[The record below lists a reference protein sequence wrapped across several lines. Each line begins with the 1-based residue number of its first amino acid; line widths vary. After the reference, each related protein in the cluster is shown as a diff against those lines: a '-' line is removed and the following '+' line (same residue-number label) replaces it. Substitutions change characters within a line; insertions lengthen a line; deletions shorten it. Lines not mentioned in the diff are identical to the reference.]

1 MRRAFLFSALLGL
14 AACASNPYRDT
25 YTSQLSD
32 KVPLGEPASLLPAQ
46 SEPQLLS
53 SQDMK
58 ADAIKLLEQGYRPI
72 GRSKFQGIHVDASA
86 AVEQAREVGAD
97 VVVVRERFI
106 ATNTYAQ
113 PVGDWTPDRRIV
125 TDNTVVTRSDNGG
138 GAPPQVQTQTQE
150 SVTTIEG
157 EYEVHY
163 VPATYDT
170 YEHTASYWRRAPAP
184 ILGLL
189 VSELGEA
196 ERKALQSNKGVLVK
210 AVVRKS
216 PAYLADC
223 FRGDIVRKLGGHE
236 VLGADDFFEAVQAQA
251 GKSVDLVLWRDGKTL
266 TKTVTLAH

>member
-1 MRRAFLFSALLGL
+1 MRRAILFSALLGL

-46 SEPQLLS
+46 AEPQLLS

-72 GRSKFQGIHVDASA
+72 GRSKFQGTHVDASA
-86 AVEQAREVGAD
+86 AVEQARAVGAD
-97 VVVVRERFI
+97 VVVVRERFL

-113 PVGDWTPDRRIV
+113 PVGDWTPDRQIV
-125 TDNTVVTRSDNGG
+125 TDNTTVTRNQAAGSPD
-138 GAPPQVQTQTQE
+138 QVQTQTQQ

-157 EYEVHY
+157 EYQVHY
-163 VPATYDT
+163 EPVSYDT
-170 YEHTASYWRRAPAP
+170 YEQTASYWRRAPAP
-184 ILGLL
+184 TLGLL
-189 VSELGEA
+189 VSELGDA
-196 ERKALQSNKGVLVK
+196 ERKAIQSNKGVLVK

-216 PAYLADC
+216 PAFLADC
-223 FRGDIVRKLGGHE
+223 FRGDIVRQLGDHE

-251 GKSVDLVLWRDGKTL
+251 GKSVALVLWRDGKTL
-266 TKTVTLAH
+266 NKTVTLAR

>member
-1 MRRAFLFSALLGL
+1 MRPAFLFAALLALG
-14 AACASNPYRDT
+14 ACASNPYRDT
-25 YTSQLSD
+25 YSSQLSD
-32 KVPLGEPASLLPAQ
+32 KVPQGEPASLLPAQ
-46 SEPQLLS
+46 AEPTLLS
-53 SQDMK
+53 SQDMR
-58 ADAIKLLEQGYRPI
+58 ADALKLLAAGYRPI

-86 AVEQAREVGAD
+86 AVEQARAVGAD

-113 PVGDWTPDRRIV
+113 PVGDSTPDRRIV
-125 TDNTVVTRSDNGG
+125 TDNTLITRTDNGAG
-138 GAPPQVQTQTQE
+138 PQQLQTQTQE

-189 VSELGEA
+189 VSELGDA
-196 ERKALQSNKGVLVK
+196 ERKAIQSNKGVLVK
-210 AVVRKS
+210 VVVRKS

-223 FRGDIVRKLGGHE
+223 FRGDIVRKLGDHE
-236 VLGADDFFEAVQAQA
+236 VVGTDDFFEAVQAQA
-251 GKSVDLVLWRDGKTL
+251 GKSVDLVLWREGKTL
-266 TKTVTLAH
+266 IKTVALAH